1 MSLFEYVSVIIAV
14 VLALCIGQLLLGVS
28 ALVKAR
34 LRVSAF
40 LPHTIWIALLFL
52 LVLQHWWAQW
62 DFRGV
67 DWTYATFLYVVL
79 GPTLLFLAV
88 SLLVPETSG
97 DAPIDVRNH
106 FLGVR
111 RLFMLVMLAFVLVTW
126 FDGLLIQGQSAFGPI
141 GWLHLGWVGVVL
153 TGLSTENSRA
163 NLFAAL
169 VGVAMLMF
177 ATTIRF
183 FPGALGQAGP

>member
-1 MSLFEYVSVIIAV
+1 MSLFEFISVIIAV
-14 VLALCIGQLLLGVS
+14 VLALCLGQLLLGIS

-34 LRVSAF
+34 LRVRAF
-40 LPHTIWIALLFL
+40 LPHTIWIGLLFL

-67 DWTYATFLYVVL
+67 EWTYPSFLYVVL

-88 SLLVPETSG
+88 SLLIPETAG
-97 DAPIDVRNH
+97 HEPIDLRSH
-106 FLGVR
+106 FLGVK

-126 FDGLLIQGQSAFGPI
+126 FDGALVQGQSAFGPI

-153 TGLSTENSRA
+153 VGLSTQNARA
-163 NLFAAL
+163 HLFVAL
-169 VGVAMLMF
+169 AGVALLMF

-183 FPGALGQAGP
+183 FPGALG